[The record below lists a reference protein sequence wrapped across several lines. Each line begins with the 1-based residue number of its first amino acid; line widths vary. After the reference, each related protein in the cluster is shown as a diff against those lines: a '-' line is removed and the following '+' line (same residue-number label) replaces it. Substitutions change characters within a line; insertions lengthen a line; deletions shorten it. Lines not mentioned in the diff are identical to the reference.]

1 MQPWH
6 SFPQA
11 VKPGLE
17 VVVARIGSSAAAS
30 TPDCL
35 GNFGLG
41 HRSRL

>member
-17 VVVARIGSSAAAS
+17 VVVARIRSSATTAS
-30 TPDCL
+30 ADCL
-35 GNFGLG
+35 SNFGLG
-41 HRSRL
+41 HGS